1 MANFKKYHSM
11 LLLIIVVAVTIITSG
26 CVSNTNNEIDT
37 KDDNPVTVPNNTP
50 NKENVSQNN
59 IDDTTN
65 EELYRLFLENSVNVN
80 IDNSEYSLTQYIE
93 GKGASGMKFEYTFFD
108 MNGDGITEFHLKS
121 PRSYDIFT
129 INDERI
135 KLWYEGSAYE
145 NFTSDGNILYC
156 RHGGA
161 PNNEQYIFKE
171 LDSDGN
177 VVSEVSWSVYELD
190 NRGSIT
196 SNSVFYNG
204 DGEEISE
211 DEYYELIGKYDKVI
225 YNYEWFVFYEN
236 LTTMIWENIDEEKQT
251 NITIQYPALHGMND
265 ENLQDKINTT
275 IKEAARS
282 KYNDFLDMGLDFDKT
297 AWPVEYTVEY
307 MSDRYISVV
316 FNGYIYTMG
325 AAHGTDWKYAVT
337 VDMTTGEKVKL
348 SDIFDDSFIDYLTF
362 ENFGECIEID
372 FSGAFS
378 EATDLI
384 FANMKDEFARDWD
397 NLSYD
402 YFHFAND
409 SFHITYAP
417 QSSFFCFKSGY
428 EALTPCMK
436 DHPIWQEL
444 GVQSPNDED
453 FSLIY
458 NGFTFSYDT
467 TIDEITSFFPT
478 SERWEEPQNYLF
490 VAGCPTSRR
499 ISLNYPDG
507 HNPDISVIC
516 VENLETGESFIERII
531 VCNDETVEVTSGEYI
546 NAYEGV
552 LGKHIYEFE
561 LHIDSP
567 ESLAIDLYQ
576 KSLTGEDVSLLPF
589 DGKINLLY
597 ASGAGAWGD
606 YITLSA
612 DGSYTRNFH
621 DVNMGEIGEANPNG
635 TVYFDNETG
644 KFELLKLDDYTYM
657 LTVKESTHEYGY
669 LEEWIEDGVK
679 YVSTAPEHSDVGT
692 IYILALPG
700 KPIQEIPISVMEW
713 DLDRSFGY
721 VTESTLTYY
730 ALYPYSGG
738 IGYFAYE
745 YINDE
750 ENEENPK
757 YP

>member
-1 MANFKKYHSM
+1 MVNFKRYHLV
-11 LLLIIVVAVTIITSG
+11 LLLVIVVAVTIIISG
-26 CVSNTNNEIDT
+26 CVSNTKNETDT
-37 KDDNPVTVPNNTP
+37 KDENPVTIPNGTP

-80 IDNSEYSLTQYIE
+80 IDNSEYSLSQYIE
-93 GKGASGMKFEYTFFD
+93 AKGASGMKFEYTFFD
-108 MNGDGITEFHLKS
+108 MTGDGITEFHLKS

-129 INDERI
+129 INDEKI

-171 LDSDGN
+171 LDYDGN

-190 NRGSIT
+190 DRGSIT

-225 YNYEWFVFYEN
+225 YDYEWFVFYEN
-236 LTTMIWENIDEEKQT
+236 LTTMIWENIDKEKQT
-251 NITIQYPALHGMND
+251 NITIQYPALYGMND

-275 IKEAARS
+275 IKEAALS

-417 QSSFFCFKSGY
+417 QSSFFCFKSDY

-444 GVQSPNDED
+444 GVQSPND
-453 FSLIY
+453 
-458 NGFTFSYDT
+458 
-467 TIDEITSFFPT
+467 
-478 SERWEEPQNYLF
+478 
-490 VAGCPTSRR
+490 
-499 ISLNYPDG
+499 
-507 HNPDISVIC
+507 
-516 VENLETGESFIERII
+516 
-531 VCNDETVEVTSGEYI
+531 
-546 NAYEGV
+546 
-552 LGKHIYEFE
+552 
-561 LHIDSP
+561 
-567 ESLAIDLYQ
+567 
-576 KSLTGEDVSLLPF
+576 
-589 DGKINLLY
+589 
-597 ASGAGAWGD
+597 
-606 YITLSA
+606 
-612 DGSYTRNFH
+612 
-621 DVNMGEIGEANPNG
+621 
-635 TVYFDNETG
+635 
-644 KFELLKLDDYTYM
+644 
-657 LTVKESTHEYGY
+657 
-669 LEEWIEDGVK
+669 
-679 YVSTAPEHSDVGT
+679 
-692 IYILALPG
+692 
-700 KPIQEIPISVMEW
+700 
-713 DLDRSFGY
+713 
-721 VTESTLTYY
+721 
-730 ALYPYSGG
+730 
-738 IGYFAYE
+738 
-745 YINDE
+745 
-750 ENEENPK
+750 
-757 YP
+757 